1 MQSVRRSIAAPLIL
15 LMLTALVG
23 TAAAQNEETWP
34 RHGSGYSYAQEDP
47 EKQTIEVIMP
57 EPGETLHPALVWFHG
72 GALQFGST
80 EEVVAP
86 ATDYANKGYVGF
98 LPGYRLYNS
107 GSGANPWPTQLDDA
121 QRAVRWIRAHAE
133 DFDIDPDRICATG
146 HSAGGYL
153 AALLGTMDTRD
164 DSDPELAG
172 ISSRVDCVVMLAG
185 DGDPTVPAA
194 DDWTMEVFA
203 GYYGG
208 ALEEHPECGKRAR
221 LRTTSMS

>member
-1 MQSVRRSIAAPLIL
+1 MQLLRGWTVGSLVL
-15 LMLTALVG
+15 LMIGGLVG
-23 TAAAQNEETWP
+23 TAAGQDEGTWP
-34 RHGSGYSYAQEDP
+34 RHVSGYTYGQDDP
-47 EKQTIEVIMP
+47 EKQTIDVIVP

-80 EEVVAP
+80 DEVVAQ

-107 GSGANPWPTQLDDA
+107 GSGANPWPAQLDDA
-121 QRAVRWIRAHAE
+121 QRAVRWIRAHADE
-133 DFDIDPDRICATG
+133 FDLDPDRICATG

-172 ISSRVDCVVMLAG
+172 ISSRVELAG
-185 DGDPTVPAA
+185 LHAA
-194 DDWTMEVFA
+194 GQVLGVQRACGRGRDDVRDDDA
-203 GYYGG
+203 PHGV
-208 ALEEHPECGKRAR
+208 
-221 LRTTSMS
+221 